1 MLDVR
6 AVNTGRNTCQ
16 PVIADT
22 GIICFCHCA
31 PNGQET
37 TKTGITYD
45 RVWKRAHRSLNL
57 STGLCSGVTQCL
69 APVRHIMHVR
79 GLDLFVGQP
88 DMLPAVVRKA
98 FMTWASS
105 PLSLGIS
112 TEGMYCQPQ
121 VDDGRLRRNLTAL
134 GEEQRVLDG
143 RMAGRESEMRRSVF
157 SYIGRSHNID

>member
-22 GIICFCHCA
+22 GIICFFHCA
-31 PNGQET
+31 PNGRET

-45 RVWKRAHRSLNL
+45 RVWKRAHRSLNI

-69 APVRHIMHVR
+69 APVGHIAHVR

-88 DMLPAVVRKA
+88 DMLPAAVRKA
-98 FMTWASS
+98 FVTWAPS
-105 PLSLGIS
+105 PLTLGKNA
-112 TEGMYCQPQ
+112 ERMYRQPL
-121 VDDGRLRRNLTAL
+121 VDASRPGRNLTAL
-134 GEEQRVLDG
+134 RENNGHWTAEWRDG
-143 RMAGRESEMRRSVF
+143 DPR
-157 SYIGRSHNID
+157 